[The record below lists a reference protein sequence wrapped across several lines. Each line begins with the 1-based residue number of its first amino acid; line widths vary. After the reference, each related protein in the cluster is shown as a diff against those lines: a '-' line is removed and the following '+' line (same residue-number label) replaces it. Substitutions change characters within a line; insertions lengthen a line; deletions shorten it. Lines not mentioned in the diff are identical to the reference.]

1 MIKTSI
7 DERKYRVIRLANNLE
22 VLLVSDPNTSTCA
35 ASMAVGVGSYHD
47 NDIYGLAHFFEHML
61 FLVIIQLK
69 QGSKSYPSPT
79 IFSDHLS
86 SYFGSTNAFTED
98 QKTVYYFDIAKQGY
112 DQALMIFS
120 RIFAEP
126 LLDLNLMK
134 KEIDAVNSEH
144 EKNINQDNWRQ
155 MQLIK
160 HLSNPNHPFSKFST
174 GSHKTLRS
182 VNQTVLHKRI
192 LEFYDKYYTP
202 SNMKLTVLG
211 HQEIEVLQ
219 DLVTKI
225 FSDIR
230 KDLPKDKNVMTYG
243 KVPSKENPF
252 FKSNLGKIIWFK
264 KLTSTITLDLVFNIE
279 ELITKY
285 RTKPENY
292 FAYFMKYEGLNSL
305 VSLLKEKNY
314 ATKIDSDSITYSTQ
328 FSQFAISL
336 SLTDIGLKNVREV
349 ISLAFFYINKIK
361 ENGVNNEI
369 FNETKNINEIK
380 FKFLEKKS
388 RYGSY
393 MSSLSS
399 NMFDYDYQ
407 DIMYGDYR
415 QNHLNQ
421 TVIMDFLNSLSVEN
435 SLIFIGSKNRLKHSL
450 EKDLFGANPVEKTEN
465 WYGTKYMEH
474 SFNEQILN
482 NFPMNK
488 TESARLSLRFKNHF
502 ITKETSSLYCD
513 GREQCYDSSH
523 VIIPNLFYEDKHMK
537 IYAKVNIC

>member
-1 MIKTSI
+1 
-7 DERKYRVIRLANNLE
+7 
-22 VLLVSDPNTSTCA
+22 
-35 ASMAVGVGSYHD
+35 
-47 NDIYGLAHFFEHML
+47 
-61 FLVIIQLK
+61 
-69 QGSKSYPSPT
+69 
-79 IFSDHLS
+79 
-86 SYFGSTNAFTED
+86 
-98 QKTVYYFDIAKQGY
+98 
-112 DQALMIFS
+112 MIFS

-126 LLDLNLMK
+126 LFDISLMN

-160 HLSNPNHPFSKFST
+160 QLSNPNHPFSKFST

-202 SNMKLTVLG
+202 SNTKLTVLG
-211 HQEIEVLQ
+211 HQNIEVLQ
-219 DLVTKI
+219 DMVTKI

-230 KDLPKDKNVMTYG
+230 KDLPKERNLMTYG

-264 KLTSTITLDLVFNIE
+264 KITSTITLDLVFNIE

-292 FAYFMKYEGLNSL
+292 FAYLMKYEGLNSL

-314 ATKIDSDSITYSTQ
+314 ATKIGSDSITYSTQ

-336 SLTDIGLKNVREV
+336 SLTDIGLKNVKEV
-349 ISLAFFYINKIK
+349 IGLAFFYINKIK

-435 SLIFIGSKNRLKHSL
+435 SLIFIGSKNRLEHNI